1 MSSRPSRL
9 CGSTLRW
16 PPWYNRGS
24 IGPAVVAAL
33 DGPEISML
41 TLPRWGLALTIA
53 LVLVA
58 ALAVPKLMQLRGTDA
73 PALETSSEQKL
84 RVKVHRVAPAQ
95 LAERLATIGTV
106 RAAESVEI
114 VSEISGKIAA
124 IHFDEGARV
133 APGQLLLKID
143 DSELLAERQR
153 AVYRVELA
161 ERAEARQQQLLDDGV
176 ISSETYD
183 VALGEL
189 NVLRAELQL
198 IEAQLLKTEIRAPF
212 GGVIGLRWVS
222 PGSYLSSQTRIASLH
237 DLDPVK
243 LDFSVPARYSAL
255 MRIGDQ
261 ISFTV
266 EGIDRVFTGRI
277 YAIEPS
283 VDAASRSLRMRA
295 ESSNSDGV
303 LLPGTFAN
311 VDLTVRSV
319 SDALTVPAIAV
330 IPELGGKKVFIYR
343 DGLAEPVAVTTGIRN
358 EREVQITSGLDEGDL
373 VIISGILQ
381 LQPGLEVELDETAAA
396 GVEVQ

>member
-1 MSSRPSRL
+1 
-9 CGSTLRW
+9 
-16 PPWYNRGS
+16 
-24 IGPAVVAAL
+24 
-33 DGPEISML
+33 ML
-41 TLPRWGLALTIA
+41 TLPRWGLATA
-53 LVLVA
+53 A
-58 ALAVPKLMQLRGTDA
+58 ALALIAALAAPKLMQFGNNDTSTA
-73 PALETSSEQKL
+73 SETSKPTL
-84 RVKVHRVAPAQ
+84 RVKIHKVAPVQ

-106 RAAESVEI
+106 RANESVEI

-133 APGQLLLKID
+133 AEGTLLLKID

-153 AVYRVELA
+153 ALFRVDLA

-198 IEAQLLKTEIRAPF
+198 IEAQQLKTEIRAPF
-212 GGVIGLRWVS
+212 SGVIGLRWVS

-237 DLDPVK
+237 DLDTVK
-243 LDFSVPARYSAL
+243 LDFSVPERYSAL
-255 MRIGDQ
+255 MQIGDE
-261 ISFTV
+261 ITFTV
-266 EGIDRVFTGRI
+266 EGYDRAFPGVI

-283 VDAASRSLRMRA
+283 VDAATRSLRMRA
-295 ESSNSDGV
+295 RCPNSDGA

-311 VDLTVRSV
+311 VDLAVRSV

-330 IPELGGKKVFIYR
+330 IPELGGKKVFVYR
-343 DGLAEPVAVTTGIRN
+343 DGLAEPRSVTTGIRN
-358 EREVQITSGLDEGDL
+358 EREVQITGGLDEGDL

-381 LQPGLEVELDETAAA
+381 LQPGLEVELEEPTTD
-396 GVEVQ
+396 GVEAQ

>member
-1 MSSRPSRL
+1 
-9 CGSTLRW
+9 
-16 PPWYNRGS
+16 
-24 IGPAVVAAL
+24 
-33 DGPEISML
+33 ML

-53 LVLVA
+53 LALIA
-58 ALAVPKLMQLRGTDA
+58 ALAVPKLMQLRDTDA
-73 PALETSSEQKL
+73 PASTTSSEQKL
-84 RVKVHRVAPAQ
+84 RVKVHRVAPVE

-124 IHFDEGARV
+124 IQFDEGARV
-133 APGQLLLKID
+133 EPGQLLLKID

-153 AVYRVELA
+153 ALYRVELA

-358 EREVQITSGLDEGDL
+358 EREVQITGGLDEGDL